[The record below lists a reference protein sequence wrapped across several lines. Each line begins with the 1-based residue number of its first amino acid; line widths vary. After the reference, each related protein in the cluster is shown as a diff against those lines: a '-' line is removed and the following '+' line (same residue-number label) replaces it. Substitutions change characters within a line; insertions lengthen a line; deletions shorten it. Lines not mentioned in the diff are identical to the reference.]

1 MRPAS
6 LVFGILVGSTI
17 FMVIP
22 LMLIKLNSRFSFPI
36 FISPSSQPLGSI
48 FILNYLLLPK
58 FLSFPNFL
66 KYPMYWKHIFF
77 GLFRFLGRG
86 TPIPTDPPKQL
97 VIKGLYKYSRNPM
110 YIAYILL
117 LLGEFLLLGHVLLL
131 GYLLVFIPLCHLLVV
146 CYEEPVLQKRFGQ
159 SYLDYCLTTPRWIKI
174 KLH

>member
-36 FISPSSQPLGSI
+36 FISPSSQTLGSI
-48 FILNYLLLPK
+48 FILAGIAVVLAC
-58 FLSFPNFL
+58 
-66 KYPMYWKHIFF
+66 F

-174 KLH
+174 KLQ